1 METLALH
8 VIGNLGVLMILGAY
22 FLVSTGRLTS
32 IAPRYQYLN
41 LFGAVI
47 MVGYSIILVAWASV
61 VLNGVW
67 AVIAVT
73 SLIRNARNA
82 KAGAPA

>member
-22 FLVSTGRLTS
+22 FLVSTGRLAS
-32 IAPRYQYLN
+32 FSPKYQYLN

-67 AVIAVT
+67 AIIAVT
-73 SLIRNARNA
+73 SLIRNARKA